1 MNRRQTLAALLAGL
15 GAAAGVRAQSYP
27 AKPIRIIVGYSA
39 GGAVDIPL
47 AVHESSLC
55 CAM

>member
-27 AKPIRIIVGYSA
+27 VEPIRIIVG
-39 GGAVDIPL
+39 
-47 AVHESSLC
+47 
-55 CAM
+55 